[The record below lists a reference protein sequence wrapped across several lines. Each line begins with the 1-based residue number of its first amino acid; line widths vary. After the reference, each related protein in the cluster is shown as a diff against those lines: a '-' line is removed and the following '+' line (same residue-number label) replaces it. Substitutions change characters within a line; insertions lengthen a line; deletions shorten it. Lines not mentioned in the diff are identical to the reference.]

1 MGLWQK
7 SFAYIE
13 HIIQALAT
21 LHRRKSAGTLAA
33 QAHRPNEERAQ
44 AMTVLRTPEARFE
57 NLPEYDFAPHYAQ
70 IGDTRMHYVDEGGG
84 DEIVLCLHGE
94 PTWSYLYRRMI
105 PPLAARYR
113 VVAPDMAGFGKSDK
127 YAAEDDYSY
136 QMHYQ
141 KLLSLAE
148 ALDLRNITLV
158 CQDWGGLLGLAL
170 AANEGHRFARL
181 VVLNTF
187 LPTGEEKISDAFLQW
202 RAFSQKVGKRM
213 QVGRLIAQTIT
224 SYELAADI
232 IAAYDAP
239 YPDDSYKAG
248 AAAFPSLVPISPE
261 MPGAAEMR
269 LAREKLSNWT
279 KPVQVM
285 FSDGDPILGGAAKF
299 FRRLFPTAAD
309 QPEITIRG
317 AGHFLQEE
325 KGAEIA
331 AEVIAFIER
340 TAN

>member
-1 MGLWQK
+1 
-7 SFAYIE
+7 
-13 HIIQALAT
+13 
-21 LHRRKSAGTLAA
+21 
-33 QAHRPNEERAQ
+33 
-44 AMTVLRTPEARFE
+44 MTVLRTADDRFE
-57 NLPEYDFAPHYAQ
+57 GLPGYDFAPHFVQ
-70 IGDTRMHYVDEGGG
+70 IDDTRLHTVDEGAG
-84 DEIVLCLHGE
+84 DETVLCLHGE
-94 PTWSYLYRRMI
+94 PTWSYLYRHII
-105 PPLAARYR
+105 PPLASRYR
-113 VVAPDMAGFGKSDK
+113 VVAPDMVGFGRSDK

-136 QMHYQ
+136 RMHYD
-141 KLLSLAE
+141 KLRGLIE

-158 CQDWGGLLGLAL
+158 CQDWGGLLGLAI

-187 LPTGEEKISDAFLQW
+187 LPTGEEKISEAFLQW
-202 RAFSQKVGKRM
+202 RAFSRKVGRRM
-213 QVGRLIAQTIT
+213 QVGRLISQTIA
-224 SYELAADI
+224 SYQLPADI

-239 YPDDSYKAG
+239 FPDDSYKAG
-248 AAAFPSLVPISPE
+248 AAIFPSLVPISPE

-269 LAREKLSNWT
+269 AAREKLARWT

-285 FSDGDPILGGAAKF
+285 FSDGDPILGGAATF
-299 FRRLFPTAAD
+299 FRRLFPTANE

-340 TAN
+340 TRS

>member
-1 MGLWQK
+1 
-7 SFAYIE
+7 
-13 HIIQALAT
+13 
-21 LHRRKSAGTLAA
+21 
-33 QAHRPNEERAQ
+33 
-44 AMTVLRTPEARFE
+44 MTIFRTPDERFA
-57 NLPEYDFAPHYAQ
+57 NLPDYDFAPRYAQ
-70 IGDTRMHYVDEGGG
+70 IGDTRMHYVDEGASS
-84 DEIVLCLHGE
+84 ETVLCLHGE
-94 PTWSYLYRRMI
+94 PTWSYLYRHMI
-105 PPLAARYR
+105 PPLAAGRR
-113 VVAPDMAGFGKSDK
+113 VVAPDMVGFGKSDK

-136 QMHYQ
+136 QMHYD
-141 KLLSLAE
+141 KLLGLIE

-158 CQDWGGLLGLAL
+158 CQDWGGSLGLAI
-170 AANEGHRFARL
+170 AANEEQRFARL

-187 LPTGEEKISDAFLQW
+187 LPTGQEKISDAFLQW

-213 QVGRLIAQTIT
+213 QVGRLISQTIT
-224 SYELAADI
+224 HYELPADI

-248 AAAFPSLVPISPE
+248 AAVFPSLVPISPE

-269 LAREKLSNWT
+269 MAREKLSKWT

-299 FRRLFPTAAD
+299 FRRLFPTANE

-340 TAN
+340 TPR